1 MLELPDPATLKGAR
15 DRAILHIL
23 FYTGCRIS
31 EISSLRVGDFYEDGG
46 YWVLDFVVKG
56 GKRNKLA
63 IHQELQITIMDYL
76 AMSGHGQEKD
86 APLIM
91 SVQRDYLREPLRCR
105 QVNYLFHKYARM
117 ADLPDG
123 IRPHS
128 ARATFITNALENGAK
143 IEAVQKSVGHEK
155 INTTQMYDKRR
166 VNHRESASFA
176 VRW

>member
-1 MLELPDPATLKGAR
+1 
-15 DRAILHIL
+15 
-23 FYTGCRIS
+23 
-31 EISSLRVGDFYEDGG
+31 
-46 YWVLDFVVKG
+46 
-56 GKRNKLA
+56 
-63 IHQELQITIMDYL
+63 
-76 AMSGHGQEKD
+76 MSGHGREKD

-117 ADLPDG
+117 AKLPDG
-123 IRPHS
+123 IRTHS

-155 INTTQMYDKRR
+155 INTTQMYDKRL
-166 VNHRESASFA
+166 VNQRESASFA

>member
-1 MLELPDPATLKGAR
+1 MDY
-15 DRAILHIL
+15 RAI
-23 FYTGCRIS
+23 
-31 EISSLRVGDFYEDGG
+31 
-46 YWVLDFVVKG
+46 
-56 GKRNKLA
+56 
-63 IHQELQITIMDYL
+63 
-76 AMSGHGQEKD
+76 SGHGHEKD

-91 SVQRDYLREPLRCR
+91 SVQRDYLREPIRCR
-105 QVNYLFHKYARM
+105 QVNYIFHKYARM

-155 INTTQMYDKRR
+155 INTNQMYDKRL